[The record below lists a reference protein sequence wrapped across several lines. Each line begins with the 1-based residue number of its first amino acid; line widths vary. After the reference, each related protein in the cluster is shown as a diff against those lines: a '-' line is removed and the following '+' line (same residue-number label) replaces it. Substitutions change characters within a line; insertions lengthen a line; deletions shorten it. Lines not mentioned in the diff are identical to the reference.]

1 MNNLSDVKEGKDLLN
16 GASYSFTYDRFSN
29 PNSAIYFKKGYLQV
43 PPGSY
48 FSGDFTVTAWINLRS
63 YQHYSR
69 IIDFGN
75 GENND
80 NVILGFNGLTYNLR
94 GEIRS
99 AQSQSQK
106 ILIASSVS
114 IQLNQWYHVAFV
126 LSGTN
131 GIIYVNGS
139 LAANGVLNVPNDV
152 KRSSNYIG
160 KSNWNN
166 NDRNADAVYDDLKI
180 YNEALSAESILNEF
194 TITSYSNG

>member
-80 NVILGFNGLTYNLR
+80 NVILGFSGDSDNLF
-94 GEIRS
+94 ISFNS
-99 AQSQSQK
+99 AQSQK
-106 ILIASSVS
+106 MLIASSVS
-114 IQLNQWYHVAFV
+114 IKLNQWYHVAFV
-126 LSGTN
+126 LSKTKGK
-131 GIIYVNGS
+131 IYVDGS
-139 LAANGVLNVPNDV
+139 SAADGTLYVPTNV
-152 KRSSNYIG
+152 KRNYNYIG
-160 KSNWNN
+160 KSNWP
-166 NDRNADAVYDDLKI
+166 DPNADAVYDDLKI

-194 TITSYSNG
+194 TTSSNNG

>member
-1 MNNLSDVKEGKDLLN
+1 MNNFTDVVGKADLYCGTN
-16 GASYSFTYDRFSN
+16 IAFTYDRFCN

-180 YNEALSAESILNEF
+180 YIEALSADLISKDFIQ
-194 TITSYSNG
+194 SSNNG

>member
-1 MNNLSDVKEGKDLLN
+1 MNNFTDVVGKADLYCGSN
-16 GASYSFTYDRFSN
+16 IAYTYDRFCN
-29 PNSAIYFKKGYLQV
+29 PNSAIYFSKGYLQI
-43 PPGSY
+43 PPGVY

-63 YQHYSR
+63 YQSRSR

-75 GENND
+75 GPSVDSIVFYFKNHK
-80 NVILGFNGLTYNLR
+80 LMAY
-94 GEIRS
+94 IRS
-99 AQSQSQK
+99 RWIESS
-106 ILIASSVS
+106 AS
-114 IQLNQWYHVAFV
+114 IELNQWYHVAFV

-139 LAANGVLNVPNDV
+139 LAANDVLYVPNDV